1 MSKIVKTQK
10 LGSVEQVGAHK
21 RAPAVLLVCF
31 VEDGP
36 SFLALSLRSPPGQFD
51 AAGARDMA
59 ALLCKGADIL
69 DAKTNEAAAA
79 QEQTA
84 EWDKY
89 IEATAADAHDAL
101 RHYSNCAVHNA
112 PTHTKQA
119 DAAPTDAAE
128 DEADVNRRED
138 LAEILKTV
146 EADGLKGPRDLDVAL
161 DAIEALFNTERYK
174 VQSYLSRCLQTLYPN
189 IEPLP
194 DLLGVCTQID
204 NALTG
209 QQAEITLMLE
219 ALEKLAR
226 LGAEPYYGNSEGNT
240 IALAAMRKA
249 KNRALAAEIRK
260 LIAAVE
266 NGAAQ

>member
-1 MSKIVKTQK
+1 MRKIVKTQK
-10 LGSVEQVGAHK
+10 LGSVEQVGAHV

-31 VEDGP
+31 VEGGP

-146 EADGLKGPRDLDVAL
+146 EAEGLKGPRDLDVAL
-161 DAIEALFNTERYK
+161 DAIEALFK
-174 VQSYLSRCLQTLYPN
+174 
-189 IEPLP
+189 
-194 DLLGVCTQID
+194 GATQ
-204 NALTG
+204 
-209 QQAEITLMLE
+209 
-219 ALEKLAR
+219 
-226 LGAEPYYGNSEGNT
+226 
-240 IALAAMRKA
+240 
-249 KNRALAAEIRK
+249 
-260 LIAAVE
+260 
-266 NGAAQ
+266 